1 MQLMEDCLHLFPST
15 TKGLLKTAF
24 PCLSKKKRIC
34 ATNESRSLKSS
45 KNKKNLCFDVEEI
58 K

>member
-1 MQLMEDCLHLFPST
+1 MEDCLHLFPST

-24 PCLSKKKRIC
+24 PYLSKKKEYVQLMNHVLWKARK
-34 ATNESRSLKSS
+34 T
-45 KNKKNLCFDVEEI
+45 KKNLCFDVEEI